1 MRQYFMLFYSW
12 GFTRKSPRDLQEVPD
27 SYAKQSCGLTQGS
40 SGLLHEAVLGSKHLL
55 AQNSSRLYSQQS
67 FGCVQSMP
75 RVLLKAILSTSTEQF
90 LSLTEVVLRSKSKGL
105 LQSWNLNS
113 YHSDHDLW
121 ATIDPCPVLL
131 GKIWHFKYNS
141 NCHVHNHVQYDTP

>member
-75 RVLLKAILSTSTEQF
+75 RVLLKAILSTSTEFNWSCSAVQIKRSF
-90 LSLTEVVLRSKSKGL
+90 TVLEFELIPFWSWPLSYNWPVSCSFSK
-105 LQSWNLNS
+105 NM
-113 YHSDHDLW
+113 
-121 ATIDPCPVLL
+121 A
-131 GKIWHFKYNS
+131 F
-141 NCHVHNHVQYDTP
+141 